1 MSLAYL
7 CSNIKA
13 AGFISWRWSLLEGSK
28 IAPRVCIFVLDV
40 DNIVIGDD
48 LLDEGDE
55 IAKSFL
61 FILSELC
68 FVCVLTY
75 LECLG
80 SDSVE
85 EKVVVRYIKYRFDR
99 CVR

>member
-1 MSLAYL
+1 MP
-7 CSNIKA
+7 
-13 AGFISWRWSLLEGSK
+13 
-28 IAPRVCIFVLDV
+28 PRVCIFFLDA

-61 FILSELC
+61 LTFILSELC
-68 FVCVLTY
+68 FVYILTY
-75 LECLG
+75 LECLV

-85 EKVVVRYIKYRFDR
+85 EKVFVRYIKYRFDR
-99 CVR
+99 FVR